1 MKDICNSLVN
11 LAFSFLGG
19 FTDEL
24 LGILAIKPMKV
35 YEGFMLFNILEQR
48 K

>member
-11 LAFSFLGG
+11 LAFSLGG